1 VEEEEV
7 VVVVREVREVVG
19 VVMGLM
25 VAAME
30 VVVAW
35 ASVVA

>member
-1 VEEEEV
+1 MEEEEV